1 MYNLH
6 HIYMYIYIYTLY
18 HATDIAIAMTP
29 QSLPRMKLDW
39 PQRQPDMDQVGLKNL
54 TLFIW

>member
-1 MYNLH
+1 
-6 HIYMYIYIYTLY
+6 MYIYIHTLY